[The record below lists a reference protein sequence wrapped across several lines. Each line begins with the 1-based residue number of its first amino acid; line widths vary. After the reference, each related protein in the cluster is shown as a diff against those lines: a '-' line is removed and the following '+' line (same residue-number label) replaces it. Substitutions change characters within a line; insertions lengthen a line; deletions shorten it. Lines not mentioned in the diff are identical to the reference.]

1 VGAALLWLSAAA
13 AGIASP
19 NFSPTIS
26 GRRKFAD
33 FAGSSFLNEHDIMS
47 LKSDLHV
54 IQSSDLQRFASAL
67 FQASRV
73 ARPMADEWAESLVW
87 ANLRGVDSH
96 GVLRIPIYIDRLQK
110 KEMNPTPD
118 IRVEMRSGAIA
129 MLEADR
135 APGAVAMSRAMT
147 EAIARAREV
156 HVGWCAAR
164 NITHAGAVG
173 YFALQAANAGMAGI
187 VMSASGPMMA
197 YHGARVSGV
206 STNPLAI
213 AFPAKNR
220 RPFVLDMSTSTVSM
234 GKVMSARDA
243 GRDIPLGWGLDA
255 AGRDTTDPR
264 KVATLLPLGGPKGSG
279 LSFMIECLCS
289 IAAMNPIIAPALAA
303 GGALDAPFLNGL
315 AIAVDLAVFGDL
327 DSVLG
332 EADRLG
338 ALIAALPPDDGVE
351 RIYLPGE
358 RGDDVLERRMR
369 DGVPL
374 PQGTWS
380 RLLAVANAL
389 GVTPP

>member
-1 VGAALLWLSAAA
+1 MSSKSEIHVIPGSDLERFAAALFEAMGV
-13 AGIASP
+13 AG
-19 NFSPTIS
+19 
-26 GRRKFAD
+26 
-33 FAGSSFLNEHDIMS
+33 
-47 LKSDLHV
+47 
-54 IQSSDLQRFASAL
+54 
-67 FQASRV
+67 
-73 ARPMADEWAESLVW
+73 PMAEQWARSLVW

-96 GVLRIPIYIDRLQK
+96 GVLRIPGYIERLK
-110 KEMNPTPD
+110 TKTINPAPD
-118 IRVEMRSGAIA
+118 MRIEMRAGAIA
-129 MLEADR
+129 VLEADR
-135 APGAVAMSRAMT
+135 APGAVAMAIAMG

-197 YHGARVSGV
+197 YHGAKVAGV
-206 STNPLAI
+206 SSNPLAI
-213 AFPAKNR
+213 AFPAKS
-220 RPFVLDMSTSTVSM
+220 RPPFLLDMSTSTVAM

-243 GRDIPLGWGLDA
+243 GRDIPLGWALDEQ
-255 AGRDTTDPR
+255 GRKTTDPR

-289 IAAMNPIIAPALAA
+289 LAISNPIVAPALAA
-303 GGALDAPFLNGL
+303 GGALDAPFLNGV
-315 AIAVDLAVFGDL
+315 AIAVDLAVFGNRER
-327 DSVLG
+327 VLA

-338 ALIAALPPDDGVE
+338 DLVSALPRDDGVD

-358 RGDDVLERRMR
+358 RGDSILEERMR
-369 DGVPL
+369 SGIPL

-380 RLLAVANAL
+380 RLLAVAERL